1 MYKVTNCKRADGICI
16 SSQIFASF
24 FNLLYIFFL
33 LIFQLFSYGPS
44 HFLFFSK
51 EYGPSYFLFFS
62 KHHLSFMHY
71 YKKYYDTMIGLPF
84 KSKLRNASHLNVV
97 AEIYVT
103 IPDKQSVLQI

>member
-1 MYKVTNCKRADGICI
+1 MYIITDFRIVFQP
-16 SSQIFASF
+16 S
-24 FNLLYIFFL
+24 LYFLL
-33 LIFQLFSYGPS
+33 LIFQLFS
-44 HFLFFSK
+44 
-51 EYGPSYFLFFS
+51 YGPSYFLFFS

>member
-1 MYKVTNCKRADGICI
+1 MYIITDFRIVFQY
-16 SSQIFASF
+16 S
-24 FNLLYIFFL
+24 LYFL
-33 LIFQLFSYGPS
+33 LLVFQLFSYGPS

-62 KHHLSFMHY
+62 KHHSSFMHY

-84 KSKLRNASHLNVV
+84 NSKLRNASDLNVV